1 MTDDDSIGVERK
13 KALAALVA
21 DGLHDWRDRERCKIQ
36 VEAKNGEGQLF
47 TYKVSLEGADPPA
60 VALHCWNED
69 ATLDAILKPRTGA
82 AAAIFA
88 EAGLAPRRLV
98 QGDDWFAETWEGLGH
113 PVFDTAERLKAL
125 GVLVARIH
133 DIPTDWFDEW
143 RERLRERRPELR
155 KLPPGSHF
163 WWWSAREELLCNVDA
178 TCLQAFCEAQWFAPT
193 SEAACRLVTAHAD
206 LHPGNMLKGT
216 DGISVIDFEYTCV
229 TYALQ
234 DLSFVVTESCGGDR
248 ARKWVFLQSYL
259 QACGFPTTDK
269 DVEALL
275 FDCEVGVMGSHF
287 GPLDLETAESEP
299 EAWLAKAELYEALVT
314 EARSQPHLRHQIMER
329 GLVRYVK
336 DRKFCRAG
344 SPVTLCDL
352 HNAVSQRLTLNED
365 GTISPEAL
373 RSLVLGAGDGGSI
386 TLVPRADEKR
396 RLVFETRQELHYV
409 ASNGVIPIGPVDS
422 HPAALSQQQETNHAC
437 VCQLKLVLAS
447 HPGHGLT
454 VGTLRKVGTMSVES
468 ISLGPVDEGIP
479 LVYDRFFVQRQ
490 DAVGRAVYLGDAVEE
505 WNRKQNEQ
513 LYHATQRGDCAIM
526 KAIIAVRADVNW
538 EREDESLGHVAAR
551 KGHLEALQVLLQ
563 HGFDVNTEASFGG
576 SALIEA
582 ATYGHISCVRRLLE
596 VQGIDFTLT
605 EDDKTALQ
613 WARDPAPNAPATPAH
628 LQVAELLEA
637 AEQAKAAEQVTTAI
651 GEEQAPAADVNP
663 PIQVGYGAPTS

>member
-1 MTDDDSIGVERK
+1 MTDDDDSLGAEK
-13 KALAALVA
+13 KQALAALVA
-21 DGLHDWRDRERCKIQ
+21 DALPDWKHRERCKIQ

-47 TYKVSLEGADPPA
+47 TYKVSLEGADPHA

-82 AAAIFA
+82 AATIFA

-113 PVFDTAERLKAL
+113 PVFDTVERLAVL
-125 GVLVARIH
+125 GELVARIH
-133 DIPTDWFDEW
+133 AIPTDWFDEW
-143 RERLRERRPELR
+143 RERLCERRPELR

-163 WWWSAREELLCNVDA
+163 WWWSAREELLSSVDA
-178 TCLQAFCEAQWFAPT
+178 ACVQAFCDAQWFAPT
-193 SEAACRLVTAHAD
+193 SPAACRLVTAHAD
-206 LHPGNMLKGT
+206 LHPGNMLKGV

-229 TYALQ
+229 AYAVQ
-234 DLSFVVTESCGGDR
+234 DLSFIVTESCGGDR
-248 ARKWVFLQSYL
+248 ARKWAFLRSYL
-259 QACGFPTTDK
+259 QACGFPSSDT

-287 GPLDLETAESEP
+287 GPLDLETVESEP
-299 EAWLAKAELYEALVT
+299 EAWLEKAELYEALVN
-314 EARSQPHLRHQIMER
+314 EARPLPHLRHQIMER
-329 GLVRYVK
+329 GLVKYVK

-352 HNAVSQRLTLNED
+352 HNAANQRLAVNED

-373 RSLVLGAGDGGSI
+373 RSLVLGVGDAGKVE
-386 TLVPRADEKR
+386 LVPRADEKR
-396 RLVFETRQELHYV
+396 RLVFQIQQELRYMT
-409 ASNGVIPIGPVDS
+409 SNGVVPAGPVDS
-422 HPAALSQQQETNHAC
+422 PPAAVTQQEETHHAC
-437 VCQLKLVLAS
+437 VCQLKLVLTS
-447 HPGHGLT
+447 HSGHGLT
-454 VGTLRKVGTMSVES
+454 VGTPRNVGTMTVES
-468 ISLGPVDEGIP
+468 ISLGPVEHSIP
-479 LVYDRFFVQRQ
+479 LVVDHFFVQRQ

-505 WNRKQNEQ
+505 WNKRQNDQ
-513 LYHATQRGDCAIM
+513 LYLATQRGDFEVM
-526 KAIIAVRADVNW
+526 KAIIAARADVNF

-551 KGHLEALQVLLQ
+551 KGHVEALEVLLQ

-576 SALIEA
+576 SSLIEA
-582 ATYGHISCVRRLLE
+582 ATYGHVSCVRRLLD

-628 LQVAELLEA
+628 LEVAKLLES
-637 AEQAKAAEQVTTAI
+637 AEQAKAADVTSPEQS
-651 GEEQAPAADVNP
+651 G
-663 PIQVGYGAPTS
+663 